1 MPNKSIKNTLG
12 FKLTLSVFI
21 MTLPLV
27 GMLLYTN
34 FYAIQVVREQVS
46 ETYVN
51 TLEHHVNQIDDD
63 LASIDAYLNSISGLG
78 SSDLISLSVAESD
91 TDYYMSKIYLYGKL
105 TDEFSFYRSLNG
117 LFVYVEGRQEYM
129 EVIKESFS
137 LTERE
142 KVQQY
147 VIALIENDKLPQR
160 SGMVRWQAVEIDENY
175 YLINV
180 MQAGDAYLGAW
191 IKMDNLLTPIKN
203 LNLGA
208 GGEMLFADHQ
218 GKPIT
223 NSQLIGQYDIKL
235 NIASDAYFLSGQGHK
250 FLIIGGKSNRAN
262 LALYALIP
270 DSVILE
276 NLPFLQRLIW
286 IITIIVLL
294 FIPFGFY
301 TMIRTFLIPL
311 KRVLLAMKKVRSGD
325 WSIRVETGHSSDE
338 FQILGYS
345 FNAMMEEIQRLRVNV
360 YEEQLNKQREELYR
374 LQLQINP
381 HFFLNSLN
389 IVYNLAKV
397 KNFNVIMDMTMSL
410 IRYFRYLFRS
420 NTTFIK
426 LKDELELTRNYL
438 NIQALRFPNKLTWEF
453 DSPEYLSDIPVP
465 PLVIQTFVENSIKH
479 AVTMEE
485 AIHITIHAKYIDEEG
500 SGVIISVMDTGTG
513 FNEDTLLDLQAGKSM
528 LNDQGEHTGIWNVQR
543 RLGLLYNNLATLQ
556 FENDQEIGGAIVSI
570 TLPTD
575 LHEEGTA

>member
-1 MPNKSIKNTLG
+1 MQNQGIKNTLG
-12 FKLTLSVFI
+12 FKLTLSIFI

-27 GMLLYTN
+27 GMLVYTN

-51 TLEHHVNQIDDD
+51 TLEHHVKQIDDD
-63 LASIDAYLNSISGLG
+63 LAYIDSYINSINGMG
-78 SSDLISLSVAESD
+78 ASDLISLSLAASE
-91 TDYYMSKIYLYGKL
+91 TEYYMSKIYLFNKL
-105 TDEFSFYRSLNG
+105 KDEFSYYRSLNG

-129 EVIKESFS
+129 EVINDSFG
-137 LTERE
+137 LNERL

-147 VIALIENDKLPQR
+147 VIALIENSMLPQKTG
-160 SGMVRWQAVEIDENY
+160 SMKWQVMDIDDEHY
-175 YLINV
+175 ILDIV
-180 MQAGDAYLGAW
+180 QAGDVYLGAW
-191 IKMDNLLTPIKN
+191 IKMEYLLKPIKD
-203 LNLGA
+203 LNLGV
-208 GGEMLFADHQ
+208 GGEMLFADLQ
-218 GKPIT
+218 GNPIT
-223 NSQLIGQYDIKL
+223 KSLQARQYDITFNKG
-235 NIASDAYFLSGQGHK
+235 SDAYFLSGEGDK
-250 FLIIGGKSNRAN
+250 FLIIGEQSSKAN
-262 LALYALIP
+262 IALYALLP

-301 TMIRTFLIPL
+301 TMIRTFLVPL
-311 KRVLLAMKKVRSGD
+311 KRLLMAMKRVRSGD
-325 WSIRVETGHSSDE
+325 WSVRVDTERSSTE
-338 FQILGYS
+338 FILLGYS
-345 FNAMMEEIQRLRVNV
+345 FNSMMEEIQRLRVNV

-397 KNFNVIMDMTMSL
+397 KNFNVIMDMAMSL

-426 LKDELELTRNYL
+426 LRDELELTRNYL

-453 DSPEYLSDIPVP
+453 SSPDYLSDIPIP

-479 AVTMEE
+479 AVTLEDS
-485 AIHITIHAKYIDEEG
+485 IHITISTKYIDEEG
-500 SGVIISVMDTGTG
+500 SGFIIEIQDTGTG
-513 FNEDTLLDLQAGKSM
+513 FEEETLQKLQAGNN
-528 LNDQGEHTGIWNVQR
+528 LLTDQGEHTGIWNVQR
-543 RLGLLYNNLATLQ
+543 RLGILYNNLAIVT
-556 FENDQEIGGAIVSI
+556 FNNDSETGGALVSI
-570 TLPTD
+570 TLPTE
-575 LHEEGTA
+575 LHEEGAI